1 MFQRLGQLQ
10 WVDAILGVG
19 LILMAIGIGMN
30 VKDKLA
36 SPNIQ
41 LIKAGV
47 MPTVVVQ
54 GDNKV
59 TFDIGGEVLNPGVY
73 KLIKGS
79 RIGEALTAA
88 NGLSAN
94 ADREWVEKNI
104 NRAQVIADGMK
115 IYIPRQQSAADG
127 QLGGQASINEAKS
140 ASVLGETT
148 TNNSGVID
156 INTAGVAELDKLTGI
171 GPALAQRIIDYR
183 EKNGGFK
190 DVNEIKMVSGIG
202 DKLFEKIKDEIGI

>member
-1 MFQRLGQLQ
+1 MYEKLHQIK
-10 WVDAILGVG
+10 WVDGILGLG
-19 LILMAIGIGMN
+19 LLLMAIGIGMN
-30 VKDKLA
+30 VSDKLKQ
-36 SPNIQ
+36 PVVTVT
-41 LIKAGV
+41 KAV
-47 MPTVVVQ
+47 VTPTIVVE

-73 KLIKGS
+73 KLVKGS
-79 RIGEALTAA
+79 RIGEALAAA

-104 NRAQVIADGMK
+104 NRAQVIADGIK
-115 IYIPRQQSAADG
+115 IYIPKKSTN
-127 QLGGQASINEAKS
+127 INLQTSNENKS

-148 TNNSGVID
+148 TNNGVID
-156 INTAGVAELDKLTGI
+156 INTAGVTELDKLTGI

-202 DKLFEKIKDEIGI
+202 DKLFEKIKDEMGI

>member
-36 SPNIQ
+36 SPTVQ
-41 LIKAGV
+41 LVKAGV
-47 MPTVVVQ
+47 TPTIVVQ

-73 KLIKGS
+73 KLVKGS
-79 RIGEALTAA
+79 RIGEALAAA

-104 NRAQVIADGMK
+104 NRAQVIADGIK
-115 IYIPRQQSAADG
+115 IYIPKKSTN
-127 QLGGQASINEAKS
+127 INLQTSNENKS

-148 TNNSGVID
+148 TNNGVID
-156 INTAGVAELDKLTGI
+156 INTAGVKELDKLTGI

-202 DKLFEKIKDEIGI
+202 DKLFEKIKDEMGI

>member
-47 MPTVVVQ
+47 TPTVVVQ

-115 IYIPRQQSAADG
+115 IYIPRQQSAAGG
-127 QLGGQASINEAKS
+127 QLGGQASINEAK
-140 ASVLGETT
+140 AVLGAS
-148 TNNSGVID
+148 TNGVID
-156 INTAGVAELDKLTGI
+156 INTANVAELDKLTGI

-183 EKNGGFK
+183 VKNGGFK